1 MSRSAARIGGGWE
14 AQQVQIVAATDVGL
28 VRKRNEDF
36 FMVAEPEGFVVIC
49 DGMGGHPGGDVA
61 SRMTAE
67 EVHRIVTG
75 GESDGPKIQPGIQE
89 VQPFVNLLAAIFS
102 ADSKLRKHGD
112 RNPQFQGMGTTIVA
126 LQEKTGAVCIAHV
139 GDSRVY
145 SFRAGRL
152 QQITRD
158 HSVVATNPE
167 YAHFAGMRNILTRAM
182 GVGDEL
188 EVDFVIVPAKPGETF
203 LLCTDGLHNFVSE
216 ARMIEILGSPDA
228 GNVRVNTLIEEAKK
242 GGGGDNITL
251 SLAVVDAAA
260 AKPPTRRLRGVARKQ
275 GTDLTIALEPDA

>member
-1 MSRSAARIGGGWE
+1 
-14 AQQVQIVAATDVGL
+14 VQIIAATDVGL
-28 VRKRNEDF
+28 VRKRNEDY
-36 FMVAEPEGFVVIC
+36 FMVSEPQAFVVIC

-67 EVHRIVTG
+67 EVHRVVTG
-75 GESDGPKIQPGIQE
+75 GEHEGPKIQAGFQE
-89 VQPFVNLLAAIFS
+89 VQPFATLISAIFS
-102 ADSKLRKHGD
+102 ADNKLRKYGD

-126 LQEKTGAVCIAHV
+126 LQEHEGSVCIAHV

-145 SFRAGRL
+145 SFRARRL
-152 QQITRD
+152 DQITRD

-182 GVGDEL
+182 GVGDDL
-188 EVDFVIVPAKPGETF
+188 EVDFVIYPAKAGETF

-216 ARMIEILGSPDA
+216 ARIVEILGSSEPGD
-228 GNVRVNTLIEEAKK
+228 VRVNALIEEAKK

-251 SLAVVDAAA
+251 SLAMVDAAVT
-260 AKPPTRRLRGVARKQ
+260 KPNSRRLRGVARKQ
-275 GTDLTIALEPDA
+275 GTDLSIALEPEA